1 MLSFFF
7 TFLPAVVL
15 TTTWIVCYPFTIVY
29 GLHAKCN
36 NEANKKSNFQL
47 DSLIYYRYYYCGIRC
62 MCSIASMS
70 WYNDNARFF
79 QVFYYN
85 DIASVCLCV
94 FGRYA
99 CVFET
104 CCDSHRYVEPPCCC
118 IYIYTIYSLQVFVI
132 NPRWLGEGP
141 LRQHDANKIKKTCT
155 SIRAKGNDKTL
166 CIHTCALFFFIKW

>member
-1 MLSFFF
+1 
-7 TFLPAVVL
+7 
-15 TTTWIVCYPFTIVY
+15 
-29 GLHAKCN
+29 
-36 NEANKKSNFQL
+36 
-47 DSLIYYRYYYCGIRC
+47 

-166 CIHTCALFFFIKW
+166 YIHTCAIFFFYKMIKPMPPMSLFHLFYFQRRFFWIDVQWPVFFLPFGS